1 MSFSVVKNGTDF
13 PGFDIKCDAKS
24 SLNSQVSC
32 AADPSCLAY
41 NEKNGNQCNKY
52 GVERTENNDGM
63 SLYIK
68 DTSNCLKIDNAKGDY
83 VPAYCLSSMLPEDSE
98 RQLKLITTMES
109 KNPKVLV
116 IGKSE
121 DRVMFIQ
128 YTNNATYNKSQI
140 PYSNTDLGKK
150 MTIFMYFI
158 MTVKTT
164 DKYRLEAMNNSGDCE
179 FFVNGIPMNKSAA
192 SGAGFVGWWTP
203 YVTLTSGDYF
213 ICVSFDISKSTASEE
228 MFSPYIRKFG
238 DSQTLTASAI
248 TLYTDKP
255 INFVSN
261 LNSEKL
267 SADANF
273 CNADNYTTS
282 EYCKQLIK
290 EGLTLNNSI
299 KAKCFVNNSYVGDEK
314 CSSLINLS
322 ILKKPDVNSELME
335 FVNSEVTKWFKN
347 KISSL
352 GSASVSDVSKLNS
365 LFVNLR
371 DLHGNFEKLF
381 DESTQTAIVSFCE
394 PKAGDVPMYMN
405 NDTICGKIYRMDNV
419 QNYPKIRESQDRI
432 MTNYCKKD
440 DGTGKKRY
448 ETDVKWCSPVLS
460 GYDLLNTEIINRCS
474 PNGKWNIDDKYCN
487 ELVDRNINGGV
498 EVNSNL
504 LKSLVKYKNDYAIN
518 ELSSIEN
525 STGKLKT
532 EDYINNQ
539 LYDYVKNNSGSE
551 VGLENS
557 IINDK
562 FLDYCL
568 TKDPYLTNSSCKG
581 VYSRWD
587 NNSNI
592 VRSRA
597 SMRTKNC
604 LSDSN
609 LMTELETK
617 EAIEQNKNNCK
628 TLATSTDLNSVGTF
642 GSKVA
647 GYCAQG
653 DNIISEDCKK
663 YYNDIS
669 KNLASSLI
677 SNTKI
682 NTKSSFDN
690 AEESVSLYSTLTFK
704 LIIIILFISFFV
716 FVIYQLKPLCKNN
729 NLTNFMIRKTK

>member
-1 MSFSVVKNGTDF
+1 MSFSVLRNNIDYT
-13 PGFDIKCDAKS
+13 GFDIRCDAKS

-32 AADPSCLAY
+32 ASDPSCLAY
-41 NEKNGNQCNKY
+41 NEKDGNQCNKH
-52 GVERTENNDGM
+52 GVEKIENIDGM

-68 DTSNCLKIDNAKGDY
+68 DRTDCLKSDNAKGEY
-83 VPAYCLSSMLPEDSE
+83 VPAYCLSSMLPEDRE
-98 RQLKLITTMES
+98 RQLNLITTMES

-128 YTNNATYNKSQI
+128 YTNNATYYKSDI
-140 PYSNTDLGKK
+140 PYSTTELGSK

-164 DKYRLEAMNNSGDCE
+164 DKYRLEAINTSGDCD
-179 FFVNGIPMNKSAA
+179 FFVNGITINKS
-192 SGAGFVGWWTP
+192 SVSEFGFIGWQTP
-203 YVTLTSGDYF
+203 YMTLTPGDYF
-213 ICVSFDISKSTASEE
+213 ICISFDISKATNLDDI
-228 MFSPYIRKFG
+228 FSPYIRKIS
-238 DSQTLTASAI
+238 DSQDLTASAI

-255 INFVSN
+255 INFISN

-282 EYCKQLIK
+282 EYCKKLIK
-290 EGLTLNNSI
+290 DGITLNNSI
-299 KAKCFVNNSYVGDEK
+299 KAKCFVDNVYDIEK

-352 GSASVSDVSKLNS
+352 GSANVDEFSKLNS
-365 LFVNLR
+365 LFANLR

-405 NDTICGKIYRMDNV
+405 NDTICGKIYRMDNI
-419 QNYPKIRESQDRI
+419 QNYSKIRESQDRI
-432 MTNYCKKD
+432 ITNYCKKD
-440 DGTGKKRY
+440 DSTGKKRY
-448 ETDVKWCSPVLS
+448 ETDTKWCGPILS
-460 GYDLLNTEIINRCS
+460 KYDLLNTEIINRCS
-474 PNGKWNIDDKYCN
+474 PDEKWNNDEYCN
-487 ELVDRNINGGV
+487 DLVDRNINGGF

-504 LKSLVKYKNDYAIN
+504 LKSLVKHKNNYVIN
-518 ELSSIEN
+518 ELSSIE
-525 STGKLKT
+525 SAPAGKLKY

-539 LYDYVKNNSGSE
+539 LYEYVKNNDDSE
-551 VGLENS
+551 EGLENA

-568 TKDPYLTNSSCKG
+568 NKDPYLTNSSCKG
-581 VYSRWD
+581 VYSRWH

-592 VRSRA
+592 VRNRA

-628 TLATSTDLNSVGTF
+628 TLSTGTDLNSVGTF
-642 GSKVA
+642 GTKVT
-647 GYCAQG
+647 GYCAQE

-663 YYNDIS
+663 YYNEVS
-669 KNLASSLI
+669 KNLVSSLNFN
-677 SNTKI
+677 SKL
-682 NTKSSFDN
+682 NTKSLFDN
-690 AEESVSLYSTLTFK
+690 AEKSESLYSTFVFK
-704 LIIIILFISFFV
+704 LIVAILFISFFIFIV
-716 FVIYQLKPLCKNN
+716 KPLYKKNN
-729 NLTNFMIRKTK
+729 DKLTNFMIRKK